1 MSIFRTFVRDHERLD
16 VSVFNSLA
24 PALALLAED
33 AVNSPDRWE
42 KDLKLREVLE
52 RFRAQADKI
61 SNPEVRGQEQ
71 FEVIRAEIR
80 LGLNESAVQTFALLD
95 RARSSYN
102 GRVASLFHES
112 GRPDVALSIAFQD
125 VPNYS
130 SAMQAVVALAEIYPE
145 RQSEIVDRIIQVVNS
160 IISEDQPQ
168 VTSAASNVK
177 PGTD

>member
-1 MSIFRTFVRDHERLD
+1 VSIFRTFVRDHERLD

-33 AVNSPDRWE
+33 AINSPNRRE

-52 RFRAQADKI
+52 RLRAQADKI
-61 SNPEVRGQEQ
+61 GNSEVRGREL
-71 FEVIRAEIR
+71 FEVIAAEIR
-80 LGLNESAVQTFALLD
+80 LGLIESAAQTFVLLD

-112 GRPDVALSIAFQD
+112 GRPEVALSIAFQD
-125 VPNYS
+125 ITNYAA
-130 SAMQAVVALAEIYPE
+130 AMQAVVALAEVYPE
-145 RQSEIVDRIIQVVNS
+145 RQAEIVNRVIQVVNS
-160 IISEDQPQ
+160 ILSEDQPQ
-168 VTSAASNVK
+168 ATPVASNVK